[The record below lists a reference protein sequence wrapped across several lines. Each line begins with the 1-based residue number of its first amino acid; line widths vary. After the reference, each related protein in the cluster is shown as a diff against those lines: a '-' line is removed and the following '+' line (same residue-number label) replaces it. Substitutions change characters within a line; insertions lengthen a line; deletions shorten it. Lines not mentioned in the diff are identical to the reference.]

1 MVRHLGYTVADY
13 METIEHLSPTWL
25 DFIEVSFRL
34 YLRFTV
40 KLGQNNR

>member
-25 DFIEVSFRL
+25 DFIEVGISFSILRL
-34 YLRFTV
+34 YGKIR
-40 KLGQNNR
+40 GE